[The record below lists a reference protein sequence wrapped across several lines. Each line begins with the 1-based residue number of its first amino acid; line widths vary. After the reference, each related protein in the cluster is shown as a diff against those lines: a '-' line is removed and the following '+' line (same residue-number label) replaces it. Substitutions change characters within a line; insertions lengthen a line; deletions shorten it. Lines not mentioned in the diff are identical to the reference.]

1 MPQAQTTVLKASSR
15 VPAGSRAVRRLRRS
29 GSVPGVVYGSG
40 EGPLAFTVDGRELRL
55 ALAQGGAVLDLQLDG
70 AGGTPVVLKELVRHP
85 VSGQT
90 VHVDLMRVRLDVAI
104 QAHVPI
110 ELIGAEDCP
119 GVKLGG
125 VLEHLTRE
133 VTVEALP
140 TDIPDVISHD
150 ISEMEIGDTLTLSS
164 IVAPSGVTIISDGD
178 TLIATITAPRLQVEE
193 ETEIETETEVVGE
206 GEAAAP
212 QAEGEAGEAA
222 AGGDSGGE

>member
-1 MPQAQTTVLKASSR
+1 MSQDHTTVLKASSR
-15 VPAGSRAVRRLRRS
+15 VPGGSRTARRLRRT
-29 GSVPGVVYGSG
+29 GGVPGVVYGSG

-90 VHVDLMRVRLDVAI
+90 LHVDLLRVRLDVAI
-104 QAHVPI
+104 QAQVPV
-110 ELIGAEDCP
+110 ELLGADDCP

-133 VTVEALP
+133 ITVEALP

-150 ISEMEIGDTLTLSS
+150 ISEMEIGDTLTLAS
-164 IVAPSGVTIISDGD
+164 IVAPRGVTIVGDGD
-178 TLIATITAPRLQVEE
+178 TLIATITAPRLQLEE

-206 GEAAAP
+206 GEAAAE
-212 QAEGEAGEAA
+212 AAGGEAGEPAS
-222 AGGDSGGE
+222 GGDSGGD